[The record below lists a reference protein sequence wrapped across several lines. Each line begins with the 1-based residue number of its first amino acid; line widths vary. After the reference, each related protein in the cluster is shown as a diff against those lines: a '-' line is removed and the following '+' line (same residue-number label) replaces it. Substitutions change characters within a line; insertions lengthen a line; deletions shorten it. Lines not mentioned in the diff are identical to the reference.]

1 MEYIGI
7 ILILFLLEVLYFKVA
22 DLYNIVDKPN
32 HRSAHTEITLR
43 GGGIIFWFAALLYF
57 AQHIENNYFFFA
69 GISLVSLV
77 SFWDDIQSLSNKIRI
92 SVHFLAISL
101 IFYDLGVFES
111 VHVIGVLVAYI
122 LAIGLINAYNFM
134 DGINGITGLYT
145 LVVMGSLLY
154 VNQKIKVFIDADFIQ
169 YAMMAS
175 LVFLFFNFRKKAKC
189 FAGDVGSIAI
199 AFWVIYLVLKL
210 ILVTNS
216 LVWLL
221 FLAVYGVE
229 TVCTILHRLYL
240 KENIFEAHRLHLY
253 QVLSNEYKM
262 QHRWVAAFYGI
273 AQVVISV
280 LVVVL
285 YQKVSDILLFG
296 LVIGPLL
303 LIYCVKFYLLH
314 KKNIK

>member
-1 MEYIGI
+1 MQYL
-7 ILILFLLEVLYFKVA
+7 LITLVLFLLELLYFKIA
-22 DLYNIVDKPN
+22 DRYNIVDKPN

-111 VHVIGVLVAYI
+111 VHVIGVLVAYM

-253 QVLSNEYKM
+253 QVLSNEYKI